1 MDFKVYTNALKA
13 YEAPSGDLY
22 VTGTTSSTIR
32 DLHGDEMTLNAI
44 RTMADTAKQNMTIFL
59 NHNYNVPEDLFGSV
73 TDARVVK
80 RFDAESNQE
89 VFDLDIDVLVCKED
103 ENPEAMRAFKAIKR
117 GVKLGL
123 SIGARVDRVSKKK
136 DAKTGEDTY
145 VIDSVKLMEAS
156 VVGIPANQRSYLQ
169 NAIKSLKAAEK
180 AGEIEID
187 KVAAN
192 DIAEGDFV
200 SWGSSGGT
208 ARGRV
213 EHVMREG
220 TLGIPDSDFKIEA
233 TPDDPAVLIRIWRDG
248 ADGWAETDKLV
259 GHKASTLRKIEA
271 LKSFGDLS
279 VKAVEIEGQPAPER
293 AALINA
299 LQDLL
304 ADSVSFY
311 LKAHG
316 AHWNVVGEEF
326 QQYHELFGEIYEDVQ
341 GAVDPT
347 AELLRK
353 LNAPAPGD
361 IREIASRADGE
372 PVADDNDAES
382 LAEAVYA
389 ANEMVLDC
397 IARAIDEATRLNMQG
412 ILNFLAERQ
421 DMHQKWSWQL
431 RASLAPEESEPEPAE
446 TPEAPEEGDTEG
458 DTIVDTEKATRVT
471 VTVTQSDDKE
481 KVKPAEENQAV
492 EAEAI
497 EAAAPVAKSETES
510 NPAGGEAVEA
520 PAVEAPAVEPV
531 VEEPVVEEPAAEEVA
546 DPAVQALEAL
556 GAVLVRASA
565 DERARII
572 SKVAELAGD
581 GEPEAVT
588 PEVAEEPVVVAEEPK
603 AEVAVEAEAVEAPA
617 VDEVTAIAKSALDA
631 AFAAQQEVAAVKAQL
646 TELLRQKATVE
657 ADLAKA
663 LDVVGRLMDLPSG
676 RKSYSAAPIN
686 SGTKAPWLSPV
697 IQRMLDSEE

>member
-1 MDFKVYTNALKA
+1 MEVYVDFKVYTNALKA
-13 YEAPSGDLY
+13 FEAPNGDFI
-22 VTGTTSSTIR
+22 VSGTTSSTIR
-32 DLHGDEMTLNAI
+32 DLHGDEMTLNALHS
-44 RTMADTAKQNMTIFL
+44 MADTARQNMTIFL

-80 RFDAESNQE
+80 RFDAENGAE
-89 VFDLDIDVLVCKED
+89 VYDLDIDVLVCKED
-103 ENPEAMRAFKAIKR
+103 ENPEAMRAYKAIKR

-123 SIGARVDRVSKKK
+123 SIGARVDRVSKRK
-136 DAKTGEDTY
+136 DSKTGEDSY

-169 NAIKSLKAAEK
+169 NAVKSLKAAEK
-180 AGEIEID
+180 AGEIEIE
-187 KVAAN
+187 KAADL
-192 DIAEGDFV
+192 DI
-200 SWGSSGGT
+200 
-208 ARGRV
+208 
-213 EHVMREG
+213 
-220 TLGIPDSDFKIEA
+220 
-233 TPDDPAVLIRIWRDG
+233 
-248 ADGWAETDKLV
+248 
-259 GHKASTLRKIEA
+259 
-271 LKSFGDLS
+271 
-279 VKAVEIEGQPAPER
+279 KAVEIEGQPAPER

-304 ADSVSFY
+304 ADTVAFY

-341 GAVDPT
+341 EAVDPT

-353 LNAPAPGD
+353 LNAPALGD

-372 PVADDNDAES
+372 PVADDNEAES
-382 LAEAVYA
+382 LVEAVYT

-431 RASLAPEESEPEPAE
+431 RASLAPEESEPEPVE

-458 DTIVDTEKATRVT
+458 DTIVETEKATRVT

-481 KVKPAEENQAV
+481 TKKPAEENQAL
-492 EAEAI
+492 EAAGAEAP
-497 EAAAPVAKSETES
+497 ADVAKSDTE
-510 NPAGGEAVEA
+510 PVAEPVA
-520 PAVEAPAVEPV
+520 EPV
-531 VEEPVVEEPAAEEVA
+531 VEVPAEEPAAEEPAAEEPAAEEPATEEAA
-546 DPAVQALEAL
+546 DPAVEVLEAL

-572 SKVAELAGD
+572 SKVAELALD
-581 GEPEAVT
+581 GEPEAVAEAEEPT
-588 PEVAEEPVVVAEEPK
+588 PEVTPEVVEEPAVAPVEPE
-603 AEVAVEAEAVEAPA
+603 AEVAVEASAVE
-617 VDEVTAIAKSALDA
+617 EVTAIAKSALDA

-646 TELLRQKATVE
+646 TELLSQKATVE

-676 RKSYSAAPIN
+676 RKSYSVAKNN

>member
-13 YEAPSGDLY
+13 FEAPNGDFI
-22 VTGTTSSTIR
+22 VSGTTSSTIR
-32 DLHGDEMTLNAI
+32 DLHGDEMTLNALHS
-44 RTMADTAKQNMTIFL
+44 MADTARQNMTIFL

-80 RFDAESNQE
+80 RFDAENGAE
-89 VFDLDIDVLVCKED
+89 VYDLDIDVLVCKED
-103 ENPEAMRAFKAIKR
+103 ENPEAMRAYKAIKR

-123 SIGARVDRVSKKK
+123 SIGARVDRVSKRK
-136 DAKTGEDTY
+136 DSKTGEDSY

-169 NAIKSLKAAEK
+169 NAVKSLKAAEK
-180 AGEIEID
+180 AGEIEIE
-187 KVAAN
+187 KAADL
-192 DIAEGDFV
+192 DI
-200 SWGSSGGT
+200 
-208 ARGRV
+208 
-213 EHVMREG
+213 
-220 TLGIPDSDFKIEA
+220 
-233 TPDDPAVLIRIWRDG
+233 
-248 ADGWAETDKLV
+248 
-259 GHKASTLRKIEA
+259 
-271 LKSFGDLS
+271 
-279 VKAVEIEGQPAPER
+279 KAVEIEGQPAPER

-304 ADSVSFY
+304 ADTVAFY

-341 GAVDPT
+341 EAVDPT

-353 LNAPAPGD
+353 LNAPALGD

-372 PVADDNDAES
+372 PVADDNEAES
-382 LAEAVYA
+382 LVEAVYT

-431 RASLAPEESEPEPAE
+431 RASLAPEESEPEPVE

-458 DTIVDTEKATRVT
+458 DTIVETEKATRVT

-481 KVKPAEENQAV
+481 TKKPAEENQAL
-492 EAEAI
+492 EAAGAEAP
-497 EAAAPVAKSETES
+497 ADVAKSDTE
-510 NPAGGEAVEA
+510 PVAEPVA
-520 PAVEAPAVEPV
+520 EPV
-531 VEEPVVEEPAAEEVA
+531 VEVPAEEPAAEEPAAEEPAAEEPATEEAA
-546 DPAVQALEAL
+546 DPAVEVLEAL

-572 SKVAELAGD
+572 SKVAELALD
-581 GEPEAVT
+581 GEPEAVAEAEEPT
-588 PEVAEEPVVVAEEPK
+588 PEVTPEVVEEPAVAPVEPE
-603 AEVAVEAEAVEAPA
+603 AEVAVEASAVE
-617 VDEVTAIAKSALDA
+617 EVTAIAKSALDA

-646 TELLRQKATVE
+646 TELLSQKATVE

-676 RKSYSAAPIN
+676 RKSYSVAKNN